1 MILSVGFV
9 ATWTAQVPLAV
20 AAAPVALPVQAAS
33 QAKNNEPRF
42 LEGVVLVGFKPG
54 TARSERANARA
65 AAGAVRAEAIS
76 PLATDA
82 EKLILAPGRGVKAA
96 IEALKRNPNVR
107 YAEPD
112 YILTK
117 AAVSNDTYYTN
128 GSLWGMYGDATSPSN
143 QYGSQAGE
151 AWALGYTGSNEI
163 YIGVIDEGIQ
173 VTHPDLQAN
182 IWVNPF
188 ETAGDG
194 VDNDG
199 NGKADDVHGWDF
211 VNNDAS
217 VYDAGGDAHGTHVS
231 GTIGGVGGNGPG
243 VAGVNGHVPMISGKF
258 LGPSGGST
266 SGAIAA
272 VDYMNDLK
280 SRHGLNIVATSN
292 SWGGGG
298 FSQALLDAINRGGGR
313 PT

>member
-9 ATWTAQVPLAV
+9 ATWTAQVPLAL

-128 GSLWGMYGDATSPSN
+128 NSLWGMYGDATSPAN

-163 YIGVIDEGIQ
+163 YIGVIDEGFQ
-173 VTHPDLQAN
+173 WNHEDLAAN
-182 IWVNPF
+182 AWINPF

-199 NGKADDVHGWDF
+199 NGRIDDIYGWDF
-211 VNNDAS
+211 FSDDNTP
-217 VYDAGGDAHGTHVS
+217 YDGSGDDHGTHVA
-231 GTIGGVGGNGPG
+231 GTIGGVGGNGIG
-243 VAGVNGHVPMISGKF
+243 VAGV
-258 LGPSGGST
+258 
-266 SGAIAA
+266 
-272 VDYMNDLK
+272 
-280 SRHGLNIVATSN
+280 
-292 SWGGGG
+292 
-298 FSQALLDAINRGGGR
+298 
-313 PT
+313 